1 MKYFQLLF
9 SVIPLTFLFSCEK
22 NDNSK
27 LPLHPPQLPKEAYDY
42 ESIFEKGP
50 QWFIDTV
57 IATGNPVSNNGATL
71 GRVLFYD
78 PKLSLTNAVSCGSCH
93 HAVYGFGDSKSLSTG
108 FLFEQTMR
116 NSMPIINPAIENF
129 FFWDNRVQEL
139 EIMVLNPVQNHVEM
153 GMENLEQLT
162 TKLTKVEYYPG
173 LFAKAFGTN
182 EITQDRIAS
191 ALAQFLRSM
200 VSVSSKYDKGAESNF
215 SNFTAAENEGRNLF
229 FNVLPCG
236 DCHDKN
242 NLGGFGVHANIGL
255 DADYADN
262 GIMDLTGNSSQE
274 GDFKIPSLRN
284 VGLSS
289 PYMHDGR
296 FVTLEDVVRFYNS
309 EIAAN
314 PNLSFP
320 LDASAQVITD
330 HGYGNTATVVIQTS
344 STVPVSLD
352 LTDQQISDIVAFLN
366 TLTDESFVSDIKFSD
381 PFAY

>member
-9 SVIPLTFLFSCEK
+9 SVISLTFLFSCEK
-22 NDNSK
+22 NDNSR
-27 LPLHPPQLPKEAYDY
+27 LPLHPPQLPKETYDY
-42 ESIFEKGP
+42 ESIFVKGP

-78 PKLSLTNAVSCGSCH
+78 PRLSLTNSLSCGSCH
-93 HAVYGFGDSKSLSTG
+93 HAVDGFGDSKSLSDG
-108 FLFEQTMR
+108 FLSELTKR
-116 NSMPIINPAIENF
+116 NSMPIINPALENF

-139 EIMVLNPVQNHVEM
+139 ETMVLKPVQNHVEM

-162 TKLTKVEYYPG
+162 TKLKKVEYYPD
-173 LFAKAFGTN
+173 LFTKAFGTN

-200 VSVSSKYDKGAESNF
+200 VSVNSKYDKGVELNF
-215 SNFTAAENEGRNLF
+215 SNFTAAENDGRNLF

-242 NLGGFGVHANIGL
+242 NLGGFGINANIGL

-262 GIMDLTGNSSQE
+262 GIMDLTGNLSQE

-296 FVTLEDVVRFYNS
+296 FATLEEVVRFYNS
-309 EIAAN
+309 KIAAN

-320 LDASAQVITD
+320 LDASAEVIND
-330 HGYGNTATVVIQTS
+330 NGYGNTSTVVIQTS
-344 STVPVSLD
+344 NTVPVILNLS
-352 LTDQQISDIVAFLN
+352 DQQISDIVAFLN
-366 TLTDESFVSDIKFSD
+366 TLTDESFVSDEKFSD